1 MEMSKKFIYGT
12 VLIQKNG
19 FLTKHQFLLKLM
31 LLYSVVKIYWRWF
44 LQLLDKYLLLKLLI
58 IFTVFS
64 LKLYFTYNSHLFHTS
79 LLCKTIDFQK
89 AIWEMCP
96 NLVSILKWYTD
107 CLTEEFSVSVIL
119 SHKLKGLQRSELKV
133 WILKLNEV
141 LTINNVYILCF
152 SLLKVCE
159 GLTHFARRSDGTQQS
174 LPIFPGLKGPD
185 ISRSLNEVEATFMKN
200 LIILKNVKHTILDV
214 KVSFHL
220 FLCDSIFII
229 CFFYCFVDIWIPIIL
244 ESW

>member
-1 MEMSKKFIYGT
+1 
-12 VLIQKNG
+12 
-19 FLTKHQFLLKLM
+19 
-31 LLYSVVKIYWRWF
+31 
-44 LQLLDKYLLLKLLI
+44 
-58 IFTVFS
+58 
-64 LKLYFTYNSHLFHTS
+64 
-79 LLCKTIDFQK
+79 
-89 AIWEMCP
+89 MCP
-96 NLVSILKWYTD
+96 NLVSISKWYTD

-141 LTINNVYILCF
+141 FTINNVYILCF
-152 SLLKVCE
+152 SLSKVCE

-220 FLCDSIFII
+220 FVCDSIFII
-229 CFFYCFVDIWIPIIL
+229 CFFLLFCWYLNTNNLGIMLGKTIATQHGFLQLKKNVEWYLPKTDLIYFIYIIRQL
-244 ESW
+244 RGMTITISSVQVSKI